1 LNSILNLILENCAL
15 ANGDIMASVKRVIS
29 PEDWKNRQLDTL
41 RSVGRAN
48 YVKGIASPHADPID
62 AGIKAE
68 GKYAEETRKAI
79 DAGRRKAALAKSS
92 MAEWY
97 QYSSTIGAD
106 KLVDGVIKRE
116 PKVGAFITAFQPMLT
131 SHLAKIDGLAN
142 VTDSDRE
149 NRVLENLRGL
159 KALKGKA

>member
-1 LNSILNLILENCAL
+1 MSQ
-15 ANGDIMASVKRVIS
+15 VKRVIS
-29 PEDWKNRQLDTL
+29 PDDWKKRQLDTL

-48 YVKGIASPHADPID
+48 YADGIKSPKADPID

-68 GKYAEETRKAI
+68 AKYAEETRKAI

-97 QYSSTIGAD
+97 LYSSTIGAD
-106 KLVDGVIKRE
+106 KLVDGVVKRE
-116 PKVGAFITAFQPMLT
+116 AKVGEFITAFQPMLT
-131 SHLAKIDGLAN
+131 THLGKIDGLAN

-149 NRVLENLRGL
+149 NRMLENLRGL